1 MVDPVVELF
10 DREPDRDKRAR
21 SLKLG
26 PARDKMRQAFA
37 EAFLQAMRRA
47 AAEKAAL
54 AGSSTEIASLANAF
68 ADVALGESV
77 VLRLN
82 PDRLGEGRGAV
93 KAFLETLVRV
103 SRASDQSR
111 LEAAIE
117 KLAEVILPDDLGIA
131 RGALASDN
139 LNLRDRFIAETPQL
153 TSADVGRMSGL
164 RTKNPYATAA
174 RWKKSGDIFSVRHR
188 GVEYL
193 PAFQFRD
200 GRPHPTIKKALEAL
214 PGDLSDWQRALWFVS
229 ANGWLADE
237 APAEVLDAADAVVAA
252 ARHEGEEVIG

>member
-68 ADVALGESV
+68 ADVALGELV

-93 KAFLETLVRV
+93 KAFLELLSV
-103 SRASDQSR
+103 SAERRTKAASR
-111 LEAAIE
+111 LRS
-117 KLAEVILPDDLGIA
+117 KSLP
-131 RGALASDN
+131 R
-139 LNLRDRFIAETPQL
+139 
-153 TSADVGRMSGL
+153 
-164 RTKNPYATAA
+164 
-174 RWKKSGDIFSVRHR
+174 
-188 GVEYL
+188 
-193 PAFQFRD
+193 
-200 GRPHPTIKKALEAL
+200 
-214 PGDLSDWQRALWFVS
+214 
-229 ANGWLADE
+229 
-237 APAEVLDAADAVVAA
+237 
-252 ARHEGEEVIG
+252 

>member
-26 PARDKMRQAFA
+26 HARDKMRQAFA
-37 EAFLQAMRRA
+37 EALVQAMRRA

-93 KAFLETLVRV
+93 KAFLETIVRV
-103 SRASDQSR
+103 SRTSDESR

-174 RWKKSGDIFSVRHR
+174 RWKKSATSSPCVIAASNIFPRSSFATDAHTQRSGR
-188 GVEYL
+188 RSRPS
-193 PAFQFRD
+193 PATYRI
-200 GRPHPTIKKALEAL
+200 GNEPYGSSPPTA
-214 PGDLSDWQRALWFVS
+214 GWQTR
-229 ANGWLADE
+229 
-237 APAEVLDAADAVVAA
+237 
-252 ARHEGEEVIG
+252 RRQRC